1 MRIHHLNCGCMC
13 PLGGALFD
21 GFSRGPFAE
30 LVCHCLLIE
39 SDRHGLIL
47 VDTGLGIN
55 DMRYP
60 ERRLSGFFRLLNNIR
75 YSEQMS
81 ALAQIQLLGFQA
93 EDVRHI
99 ILTHLDFDH
108 AGGISDFPAARIHLL
123 QRELDTVRNGRE
135 QSWLARQRF
144 RPQQWTAHDGWRGY
158 ASEGER
164 WFGFDAVRAI
174 DDLSDEILL
183 SESSTACH
191 RKSCWCR
198 CRGIPPDTQAWRS
211 ATAVAGC
218 CTGGTPGFI
227 AERCI
232 TPSATVRRACVP
244 ISG

>member
-1 MRIHHLNCGCMC
+1 MC

-123 QRELDTVRNGRE
+123 QRELDTVRSGLTISAMR
-135 QSWLARQRF
+135 
-144 RPQQWTAHDGWRGY
+144 
-158 ASEGER
+158 
-164 WFGFDAVRAI
+164 
-174 DDLSDEILL
+174 
-183 SESSTACH
+183 
-191 RKSCWCR
+191 SCWCR
-198 CRGIPPDTQAWRS
+198 CRDTPPDTQAWRS

-218 CTGGTPGFI
+218 CMGETPGFI

-232 TPSATVRRACVP
+232 TPSGTVRRACAP